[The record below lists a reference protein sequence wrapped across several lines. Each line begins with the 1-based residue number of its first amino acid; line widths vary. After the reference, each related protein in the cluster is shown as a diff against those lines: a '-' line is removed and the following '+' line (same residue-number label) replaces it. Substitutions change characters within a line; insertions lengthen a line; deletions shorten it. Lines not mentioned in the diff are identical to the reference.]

1 MRIALDGRE
10 LRAGVRTGIRRYC
23 VEVLRAAAS
32 RGLSC
37 VVYGDR
43 STRLEPELP
52 GVSLSVLDGALAGA
66 GVRAIV
72 AEGGPLDDGDWTRLG
87 DGHTW
92 ARLVSGPA
100 PRAPQAP
107 QARVR

>member
-1 MRIALDGRE
+1 VLAVAGRRQV
-10 LRAGVRTGIRRYC
+10 RAWRWP
-23 VEVLRAAAS
+23 LF
-32 RGLSC
+32 
-37 VVYGDR
+37 
-43 STRLEPELP
+43 
-52 GVSLSVLDGALAGA
+52 ALAGA
-66 GVRAIV
+66 GGRAIV
-72 AEGGPLDDGDWTRLG
+72 AEGGPLDYGDWTRLG